1 MSKDH
6 NGRRRIFRRDA
17 GRAFLRFLIGEVLLV
32 VLCSVFYLF
41 VLQGKVDI
49 ELPLKT
55 AEPTIAAQPTAGDGA
70 AAEATQSAAPDATV
84 VPTIEPTAEATQEPT
99 EAPTATPIPAEALN
113 AQLIEPVAGLQPQ
126 CDPLS
131 YDPSLKAGIR
141 EMTLFDDADQNV
153 VTLRAY
159 AYIEGADA
167 AVCARYLVVLD
178 VGSGDTVAVYAADP
192 ASDEADLAFDGAAG
206 QNLDQAFFKINLDTS
221 SLPDGVYLLAAAVRS
236 GDKTTWSYFDD
247 AISHFDIEQ
256 GVARLTSR

>member
-49 ELPLKT
+49 ELPLK
-55 AEPTIAAQPTAGDGA
+55 AGSPTPTAQDQTTP
-70 AAEATQSAAPDATV
+70 ATTESAAPDATV

-141 EMTLFDDADQNV
+141 EMTLFDAADQNV

-256 GVARLTSR
+256 GIARLTSR

>member
-1 MSKDH
+1 MSRDH

-17 GRAFLRFLIGEVLLV
+17 GRAFLRFLIGEVLLI

-49 ELPLKT
+49 EMPLKT
-55 AEPTIAAQPTAGDGA
+55 AESTQEVQSTAEDGA
-70 AAEATQSAAPDATV
+70 AQSAAPDVTI
-84 VPTIEPTAEATQEPT
+84 VPTIEPTAEPTQEPT
-99 EAPTATPIPAEALN
+99 EAPTATPIPAEALS

-141 EMTLFDDADQNV
+141 EMTLFSDAGQNV

-167 AVCARYLVVLD
+167 AACARYLVVLD
-178 VGSGDTVAVYAADP
+178 VGSGDTVAVYSVDP
-192 ASDEADLAFDGAAG
+192 ASDETDLAFDGTAG
-206 QNLDQAFFKINLDTS
+206 DNLDQAFFKLNLDTS
-221 SLPDGVYLLAAAVRS
+221 VLPDGFYLLAAAVRS
-236 GDKTTWSYFDD
+236 GDGTVWSYFDD
-247 AISHFDIEQ
+247 AISHFSIEQ
-256 GVARLTSR
+256 GVARLSSR

>member
-1 MSKDH
+1 MSRDH

-17 GRAFLRFLIGEVLLV
+17 GRAFLRFLIGEVLLI

-49 ELPLKT
+49 ELPLKM
-55 AEPTIAAQPTAGDGA
+55 AEPTAEVQPTAEDGVTP
-70 AAEATQSAAPDATV
+70 EVTQSAAPDATA

-99 EAPTATPIPAEALN
+99 EAPTATPIPAEALS

-131 YDPSLKAGIR
+131 YDPTLKAGIR
-141 EMTLFDDADQNV
+141 EMTLFSDAGQNV

-167 AVCARYLVVLD
+167 AACARYLVVLD
-178 VGSGDTVAVYAADP
+178 VGSGDTVAVYGVDP

-206 QNLDQAFFKINLDTS
+206 ENLDQAFFKINLDTS
-221 SLPDGVYLLAAAVRS
+221 VLPDGAYLLAAAVRS

-247 AISHFDIEQ
+247 AISHFVVEQ
-256 GVARLTSR
+256 GLARLSSR

>member
-1 MSKDH
+1 MSRDH

-17 GRAFLRFLIGEVLLV
+17 GRAFLRFLIGEVLLI

-49 ELPLKT
+49 ELPLK
-55 AEPTIAAQPTAGDGA
+55 AGSPTPTAQDQTTP
-70 AAEATQSAAPDATV
+70 ATTESAAPDATA

-99 EAPTATPIPAEALN
+99 EVPTATPIPAEALS
-113 AQLIEPVAGLQPQ
+113 AQLLEPVAGLQPQ

-131 YDPSLKAGIR
+131 YDPTLKAGVR
-141 EMTLFDDADQNV
+141 EMTLFDDAGQNV

-167 AVCARYLVVLD
+167 AACARYLVVLD
-178 VGSGDTVAVYAADP
+178 VGSGDTVAVYAVDP

-206 QNLDQAFFKINLDTS
+206 ANLDQAFFKINLDTS
-221 SLPDGVYLLAAAVRS
+221 SLPDGAYLLAAAVRS

-247 AISHFDIEQ
+247 AISHFVVEQ